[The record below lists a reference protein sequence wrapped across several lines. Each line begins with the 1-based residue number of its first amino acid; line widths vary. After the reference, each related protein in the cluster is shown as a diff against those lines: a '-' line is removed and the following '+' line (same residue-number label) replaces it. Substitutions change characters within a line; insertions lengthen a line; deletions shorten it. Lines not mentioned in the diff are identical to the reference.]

1 MPPKSGLSEEERHQR
16 RKAQNREAAW
26 RCRRKRKVL
35 ITKLEKECEAWR
47 KNYQVLMETYSKL
60 VQEEIPRLQ
69 SELAFARAQIAILPP
84 PF

>member
-1 MPPKSGLSEEERHQR
+1 
-16 RKAQNREAAW
+16 
-26 RCRRKRKVL
+26 VL